1 MAHNYTIT
9 FKLTEEQVAR
19 LMALTVRYNRLL
31 HNGDGEITAL
41 GLLESLLTAGSAK
54 LIDERMAGIG
64 AVLDAAEG
72 GGEA

>member
-9 FKLTEEQVAR
+9 FWLSEEQEAR
-19 LMALTVRYNRLL
+19 LMALTLRYNRLM
-31 HNGDGEITAL
+31 HNVVGEITAP
-41 GLLESLLTAGSAK
+41 GLLESLLKAGASR